1 MKFYARKEEEE
12 GEPRVQIQGDVFEN
26 RATTSM
32 DDALIIHL
40 AISERSLYSP

>member
-1 MKFYARKEEEE
+1 ML
-12 GEPRVQIQGDVFEN
+12 EN
-26 RATTSM
+26 GATTSGHENKPM